1 MKSVVVVGAG
11 LAGLTTALYL
21 ERAGIEVQVLEAS
34 DRVGGRVATDN
45 IDGYLCDRGF
55 QVINP
60 NYSEIKRLSLLD
72 DLNFKEIFT
81 DLRIVDDQSELKVGL
96 SHPMKSW
103 NVASVKEKLSF
114 LKFLAQGGNQ
124 TVSFGNKGQTFPN
137 LYSNVLAPFL
147 AGVFLTNPDEI
158 RSDFAN
164 RIIRS
169 FILGRPG
176 IPEYGVAQFA
186 ERLAAE
192 VSNIS
197 LNATVHEIKDGTV
210 TGEFGNIKAD
220 AVVIASDSTT
230 AAQLLDLQDVSK
242 VLSSTTWY
250 HSVDSELSDSNYLA
264 AVKNSPIV
272 NSVDISSVSRAYAPS
287 GKHLVSTT
295 CLSNIS
301 ESEIRKELSR
311 IWKAETTK
319 WDLVAK
325 YDIKQSLPF
334 RNQNGGIDLPSKI
347 SDGVYVVGDHR
358 NLPSQNGAMRS
369 GRLAALE
376 IIKASERELPAP

>member
-21 ERAGIEVQVLEAS
+21 ERAGFEVRVLEAS

-60 NYSEIKRLSLLD
+60 NYSEIRRLSLLD

-81 DLRIVDDQSELKVGL
+81 NLKIVDGESDQRFGI
-96 SHPMKSW
+96 SHPLATW
-103 NVASVKEKLSF
+103 GVASLKEKISF
-114 LKFLAQGGNQ
+114 LKFLSQGGNRI
-124 TVSFGNKGQTFPN
+124 VSFGEASRSFPK
-137 LYSNVLAPFL
+137 LYSKVLAPFL

-158 RSDFAN
+158 RSDIAT

-176 IPEYGVAQFA
+176 IPEFGVGQFS

-197 LNATVHEIKDGTV
+197 VNATVHEIKDGTV
-210 TGEFGNIKAD
+210 SGEFGNLKAD
-220 AVVIASDSTT
+220 AIIIATDSTT
-230 AAQLLDLQDVSK
+230 AAQLLDLHDVSK

-250 HSVDSELSDSNYLA
+250 HSVEAELSDSDHLA
-264 AVKNSPIV
+264 AVKSSPIV
-272 NSVDISSVSRAYAPS
+272 NSVVISRVSKAYAPI
-287 GKHLVSTT
+287 GKYLVSTT
-295 CLSNIS
+295 CLVNIS

-311 IWKAETTK
+311 IWKSETNK

-334 RNQNGGIDLPSKI
+334 RNQNGDIDLPSKI

-358 NLPSQNGAMRS
+358 NIPSQNGAMRS

-376 IIKASERELPAP
+376 IIKAS

>member
-21 ERAGIEVQVLEAS
+21 ERAGLEVQVLEAS

-45 IDGYLCDRGF
+45 IDGFLCDRGF

-81 DLRIVDDQSELKVGL
+81 DLRIVDRHSELKVGL
-96 SHPMKSW
+96 SHLIATW
-103 NVASVKEKLSF
+103 GVASLKEKFFF
-114 LKFLAQGGNQ
+114 LKFLAQGGKP
-124 TVSFGNKGQTFPN
+124 TLSFGQASGYFPD
-137 LYSNVLAPFL
+137 LYSRVLAPFL

-158 RSDFAN
+158 RSDIAN
-164 RIIRS
+164 QIIRS

-176 IPEYGVAQFA
+176 VPELGVGQFS

-197 LNATVHEIKDGTV
+197 LNATVHEIKEGTV
-210 TGEFGNIKAD
+210 SGEFGNLKAD
-220 AVVIASDSTT
+220 AIVIASDSTT

-242 VLSSTTWY
+242 ILGSTTWY
-250 HSVDSELSDSNYLA
+250 HSIEAELADSNHLA

-272 NSVDISSVSRAYAPS
+272 NSVVISKVCQAYAPT

-295 CLSNIS
+295 CLANIS

-334 RNQNGGIDLPSKI
+334 RNQNGAIDLPSKI

-376 IIKASERELPAP
+376 IIKAN

>member
-21 ERAGIEVQVLEAS
+21 ERSGIEVRVLEAS
-34 DRVGGRVATDN
+34 DRVGGRIATDK

-72 DLNFKEIFT
+72 DLNFREIFN
-81 DLRIVDDQSELKVGL
+81 DLRVIEGDSQIEVGL
-96 SHPMKSW
+96 SHLSKTLK
-103 NVASVKEKLSF
+103 VAPLAEQLAF
-114 LKFLAQGGNQ
+114 LKFLTGSGAPTKNLGECSQPFA
-124 TVSFGNKGQTFPN
+124 T
-137 LYSNVLAPFL
+137 LYSKVLAPFL
-147 AGVFLTNPDEI
+147 SGVFLTKPSEV
-158 RSDFAN
+158 RSDIAI

-176 IPEYGVAQFA
+176 VPEFGVGQFA

-192 VSNIS
+192 VSSIS
-197 LNATVHEIKDGTV
+197 LNATVHEIKDRTVVGDFGT
-210 TGEFGNIKAD
+210 ISAD
-220 AVVIASDSTT
+220 AIVVATDSTT

-242 VLSSTTWY
+242 VLGSTTWY
-250 HSVDSELSDSNYLA
+250 HSLDVELPCADHLA
-264 AVKNSPIV
+264 VLKNSAIV
-272 NSVDISSVSRAYAPS
+272 NSLVISKVSSAYAPK
-287 GKHLVSTT
+287 GRNLVSTT

-301 ESEIRKELSR
+301 ESEIRKELAR
-311 IWKAETTK
+311 IWSTETTK

-325 YDIKQSLPF
+325 YEIKQSLPL
-334 RNQNGGIDLPSKI
+334 RNQNGPIDLPAKVSN
-347 SDGVYVVGDHR
+347 DLYVVGDHR

-376 IIKASERELPAP
+376 IIEAS